1 MAVRRKSELKTRIV
15 SGAALAAVALLVAW
29 LGGVPFFLF
38 WLAAAAGIFYE
49 WWKLTGASLGWKFP
63 GFVYA
68 AIALAAP
75 VVLRSDAEMGLA
87 AVLWLF
93 AVVWV
98 SDIMAYFCGRLIGG
112 PKLWPRVSPKKTWS
126 GFIGGTAFSVAAATG
141 VAAAF
146 GAPSLLPVAIV
157 SLAAAVISQGGDL
170 FESSLK
176 RRFGVKDSG
185 TLIPGHGGLMD
196 RLDGFVLAGLFAL
209 ALGVWRGGLDAAGRG
224 VLMW

>member
-1 MAVRRKSELKTRIV
+1 MSRKTSQMKTRIV
-15 SGAALAAVALLVAW
+15 SGLAMASTALLAAW
-29 LGGVPFFLF
+29 LGGLVFFLF
-38 WLAAAAGIFYE
+38 WLIAATGTLVE
-49 WWKLTGASLGWKFP
+49 WWKLTGARIGWKFP

-68 AIALAAP
+68 ASILVAP
-75 VVLRSDAEMGLA
+75 VVLRMDAEFGLA

-98 SDIMAYFCGRLIGG
+98 SDVMAYVCGRLIGG
-112 PKLWPRVSPKKTWS
+112 PKLCPSISPNKTWA
-126 GFIGGTAFSVAAATG
+126 GFLGGTAFSVAAGTG

-146 GAPSLLPVAIV
+146 GAPSLAPVALV
-157 SLAAAVISQGGDL
+157 SLIGAVVSQGGDL

-185 TLIPGHGGLMD
+185 TWIPGHGGFMD
-196 RLDGFVLAGLFAL
+196 RLDGFVVTGLFAL
-209 ALGVWRGGLDAAGRG
+209 ILGLWRGGLDAAGRG